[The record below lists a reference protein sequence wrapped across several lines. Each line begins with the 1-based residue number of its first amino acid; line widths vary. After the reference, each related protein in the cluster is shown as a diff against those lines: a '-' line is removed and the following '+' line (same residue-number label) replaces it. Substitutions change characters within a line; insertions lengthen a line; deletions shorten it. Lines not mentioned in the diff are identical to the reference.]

1 MPLPVVEK
9 KTYSASEIGK
19 ILGVSANKIGKLA
32 NEFNLKTEQY
42 GKYFYDKS
50 KYSSKEVETFRYYNN
65 AINVFKELLI

>member
-1 MPLPVVEK
+1 MVEK

-32 NEFNLKTEQY
+32 NSYNLKTEQY

>member
-1 MPLPVVEK
+1 MVEK